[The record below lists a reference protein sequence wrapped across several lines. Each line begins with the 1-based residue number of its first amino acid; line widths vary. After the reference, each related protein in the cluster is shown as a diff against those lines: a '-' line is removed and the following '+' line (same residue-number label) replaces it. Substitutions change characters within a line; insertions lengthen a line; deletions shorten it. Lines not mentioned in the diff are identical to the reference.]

1 MLVVLCAIQRSF
13 GAPTSQ
19 PAAPSPAPAQIPALQ
34 KTPPGPADPA
44 PAGRYEQL
52 TLRADPRAP
61 AAASQPAMEA
71 SAAIDSTTTFD
82 VRRVAAALG
91 AVIALILALRW
102 VAKHLFASSAAPRSG
117 GAMRVLSRMVV
128 SPKQQ
133 VLLVQVGR
141 RVVVVGDSGT
151 QMSPLSEITDA
162 DEIAALV
169 GQINQEQ
176 SRPGMKGFGAL
187 FGRAQDPFHARGA
200 PQAQD
205 EDDEIVD
212 TDGAESS
219 ADAAGSEISG
229 LMEKIRNMSSQF
241 RRA

>member
-1 MLVVLCAIQRSF
+1 MMQCSF
-13 GAPTSQ
+13 GASTSQ
-19 PAAPSPAPAQIPALQ
+19 PASPAPAPAQSPAPQ
-34 KTPPGPADPA
+34 KQTPRPPDPA

-52 TLRADPRAP
+52 TLRADPKVP
-61 AAASQPAMEA
+61 VAASQPATDV
-71 SAAIDSTTTFD
+71 SSSVDTSTTFD

-169 GQINQEQ
+169 GQIHQEQ

-187 FGRAQDPFHARGA
+187 FGRAQDPFHAR
-200 PQAQD
+200 PTAQPAD
-205 EDDEIVD
+205 SDDD
-212 TDGAESS
+212 DADADDAESS
-219 ADAAGSEISG
+219 AHTAGTEISG
-229 LMEKIRNMSSQF
+229 LMEKIRNVSSQF